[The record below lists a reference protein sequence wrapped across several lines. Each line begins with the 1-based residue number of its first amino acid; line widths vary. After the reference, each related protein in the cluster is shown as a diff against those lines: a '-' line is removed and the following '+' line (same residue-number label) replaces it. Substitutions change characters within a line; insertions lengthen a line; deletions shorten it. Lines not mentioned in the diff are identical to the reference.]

1 MTDRGLN
8 SRLRQRS
15 RRAGVMI
22 GVSMAITIALC
33 VAGFSVIYSALDPF
47 TSDFVSNEDPTVEA
61 TLESQASNQDP
72 TAEPTGAPEDSQE
85 QSPTEPPADDPA
97 GETAP
102 TATTESES
110 GDNQIEPEDDDGEF
124 TPDYQISAGQNVNLR
139 SGPGT
144 DTEPVTS
151 LTSEQAL
158 QYLGES
164 QPSDNPGRDGLS
176 EDQVWMQFRT
186 EDGEEGWVRELDVEP
201 YDPDA

>member
-22 GVSMAITIALC
+22 GVSIAMTIAIC
-33 VAGFSVIYSALDPF
+33 VAGFSVIYAALDEF
-47 TSDFVSNEDPTVEA
+47 TADFVSDGDPTVEVTPENEVA
-61 TLESQASNQDP
+61 GPEPTTEL
-72 TAEPTGAPEDSQE
+72 TAEQSTEGEQSEGETQEPTVAPTGE
-85 QSPTEPPADDPA
+85 
-97 GETAP
+97 
-102 TATTESES
+102 ATS
-110 GDNQIEPEDDDGEF
+110 GDNQAQPTEPSDEF
-124 TPDYQISAGQNVNLR
+124 TPDYQISAGESINFR

-144 DTEPVTS
+144 NSEVVTT

-164 QPSDNPGRDGLS
+164 QPSDDPERDGLG
-176 EDQVWMQFRT
+176 EDQVWMKFRT

>member
-22 GVSMAITIALC
+22 GVSIAITIAIC
-33 VAGFSVIYSALDPF
+33 VAGFSIIYSALDEF
-47 TSDFVSNEDPTVEA
+47 TTDFVSDSDPTVEVTPA
-61 TLESQASNQDP
+61 NEIAGPEPTTEP
-72 TAEPTGAPEDSQE
+72 TAA
-85 QSPTEPPADDPA
+85 PA
-97 GETAP
+97 GEGDQTGGAAP
-102 TATTESES
+102 TATTEPTVAPAS
-110 GDNQIEPEDDDGEF
+110 GDNQATQPSDEF
-124 TPDYQISAGQNVNLR
+124 TPDYQISAGENINFR

-144 DTEPVTS
+144 NSEVVTS

-164 QPSDNPGRDGLS
+164 QPSEDPDRDGLS
-176 EDQVWMQFRT
+176 EDQVWMKFRT